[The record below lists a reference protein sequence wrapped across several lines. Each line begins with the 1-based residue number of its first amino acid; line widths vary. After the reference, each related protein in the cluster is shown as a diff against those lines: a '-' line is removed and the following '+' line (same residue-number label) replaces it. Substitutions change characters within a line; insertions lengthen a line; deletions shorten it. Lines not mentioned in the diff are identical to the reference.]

1 MSQGSVIV
9 IGAGLGGLQCAYIL
23 QRNGYDVTVLEQGA
37 QIGGCLQTF
46 KRKGTQ
52 FDTGFHYVGGL
63 GEGEVLEW
71 IFRYF
76 DLLDLPW
83 RKMDEDC
90 VDRVVIGKDE
100 FRLPS
105 GYDNF
110 IHSLS
115 RQFPS
120 QRKELRR
127 YVDTLKEI
135 GCGLRT
141 DFGTGASMEYFE
153 QSAYKFL
160 CDCIS
165 DPLLRQVLSGAS
177 LRLDCNADT
186 LPLYEFA
193 QINNSFIQSGW
204 RLQGGGKTLVE
215 KIAEGFTRM
224 GGKILTGVRVTEIVD
239 VNGTAVE
246 AVSDKGETFRA
257 DLFISDTHPSVTIS
271 MLKDCSCVKSIY
283 KKRISSLK
291 NSFGVFTL
299 NAKIK
304 HGVLPYENYNTTLHS
319 ADADIWRS
327 RGKSYMISY
336 GVPESGDCATTIDV
350 LTKID
355 WKLVSEWE
363 GTSPMLRGSEYEE
376 IKETMARRCIK
387 AAAQVIPSFEK
398 SIDFYTTSTSLS
410 YQDYTASPQGS
421 AFGVTKDWHSPIT
434 TVLSPQTPVRNV
446 LMTGQSLNLHGIL
459 GVSMTS
465 LYTCAE
471 ILGPQRIKK
480 QFKSQL

>member
-46 KRKGTQ
+46 RRKGVE

-63 GEGEVLEW
+63 GEREVLGW

-83 RKMDEDC
+83 KKLDEDC
-90 VDRVVIGKDE
+90 VDRIIIGKDE

-110 IHSLS
+110 VDTLS

-120 QRKELRR
+120 QKKELRR
-127 YVDTLKEI
+127 YVDVLKKI
-135 GCGLRT
+135 GSSLRD
-141 DFGTGASMEYFE
+141 DFGTGASIDYFQ

-160 CDCIS
+160 CDTIS
-165 DPLLRQVLSGAS
+165 DPLLRKVVSGAS
-177 LRLDCNADT
+177 LRLDSNADT
-186 LPLYEFA
+186 LPLYEYA

-204 RLQGGGKTLVE
+204 RLKGGGRTLVE
-215 KIAEGFTRM
+215 RLADGLRHM
-224 GGKILTGVRVTEIVD
+224 GGKILTGVKITEIVEA
-239 VNGTAVE
+239 GGAAVE
-246 AVSDKGETFRA
+246 AVSDKGETFSA
-257 DLFISDTHPSVTIS
+257 DLFISDTHPAVTVS
-271 MLKDCSCVKSIY
+271 MLKNCSSVRSIY
-283 KKRISSLK
+283 KKRINSLK
-291 NSFGVFTL
+291 NSSGVFTL
-299 NAKIK
+299 NARIK
-304 HGVLPYENYNTTLHS
+304 EGELPYENFNTTLHGS
-319 ADADIWRS
+319 DADVWHS

-336 GVPESGDCATTIDV
+336 GVPESGDSATTIDI

-355 WKLVSEWE
+355 WKLVSDWE
-363 GTSPMLRGSEYEE
+363 GTSPMLRGKEYEE
-376 IKETMARRCIK
+376 IKEMMARRCIK
-387 AAAQVIPSFEK
+387 AASQVIPSLEK
-398 SIDFYTTSTSLS
+398 SIEFYSTSTSLT
-410 YQDYTASPQGS
+410 YQDYTSTPDGS
-421 AFGVTKDWHSPIT
+421 AFGINKDWHSPIT
-434 TVLSPQTPVRNV
+434 TLISPQTPVRNV

-471 ILGPQRIKK
+471 IIGHSKIKK
-480 QFKSQL
+480 QFKA